1 MNRIRHSFVGKLM
14 LLLGIIVTAVIIMI
28 IVSFQHSQRVIQAT
42 NLLRNTGIRINQ
54 YSHQAYTSFLTMDDQ
69 SNMWVGL
76 NGFGNQTLRQATFNQ
91 IKVAEASL
99 NQSLQ
104 NLAPLMASATD
115 QSLLRRAMRD
125 ATGYEGYF
133 SQVEKLNVTDHKAAQ
148 QIMYITN
155 SAVSNALTTDLINLE
170 DIGKVIV
177 EQNAKSTLMDA
188 KSQEQIVLFGG
199 VIIVLF
205 ALSIMFFVYI
215 LLKPLTLIVKRV
227 HQIADGDFSVEAL
240 RVKNKDEIGVLAES
254 YNEMVN
260 RLRGILMSVSDSAQ
274 HVVAASQELMANA
287 SQTSVATERI
297 AENIQEV
304 ASGAELQSS
313 STNAAVTTISEIGTS
328 AQEISNRTKSVAATS
343 VDATALSNQ
352 GLIAI
357 QQVYDAMVGIQSQVR
372 ILASNVSALENH
384 SQHIGEIVNVISE
397 ISGQT
402 NLLALNAAIEAA
414 RAGEYGRGFAV
425 VAEEVRKLA
434 EESAASSK
442 QIADRIHSIQT
453 EMSAT
458 VDLTSSVQQKVENG
472 MNDVQTAGSAFTNI
486 QRGIQ
491 EVSQQIAEVSSV
503 VERMS
508 EGTVDANQSMQNVS
522 NLTSGAFTSTRNVSE
537 AAQEQLASMEDIA
550 ASATEL
556 SSMAEALQ
564 EKLSHF
570 KV

>member
-1 MNRIRHSFVGKLM
+1 MV
-14 LLLGIIVTAVIIMI
+14 LLGVIVLAVVIMI
-28 IVSFQHSQRVIQAT
+28 VVSFQHSQRVIQAT
-42 NLLRNTGIRINQ
+42 NTLRDTGMRINQ
-54 YSHQAYTSFLTMDDQ
+54 YSHEANTSFLTMDDQ

-76 NGFGNQTLRQATFNQ
+76 QGYGDQSLSQATFNQ
-91 IKVAEASL
+91 IKAAEGSL

-104 NLAPLMASATD
+104 DLAPLMTKAND
-115 QSLLRRAMRD
+115 QTLLRHAMQD
-125 ATGYEGYF
+125 ANRYEGYF
-133 SQVEKLNVTDHKAAQ
+133 SQVEKLNATDHKAAQ
-148 QIMYITN
+148 QIMFITN
-155 SAVSNALTTDLINLE
+155 SAVSNALTSDLNRLE
-170 DIGKVIV
+170 AIGKTIV
-177 EQNAKSTLMDA
+177 EQNTVNTLTDA
-188 KSQEQIVLFGG
+188 MSQERIILFGG

-205 ALSIMFFVYI
+205 ALGIMFFTYI
-215 LLKPLTLIVKRV
+215 LLRPLSLIAKRV
-227 HQIADGDFSVEAL
+227 HQISDGDFSVEAL
-240 RVKNKDEIGVLAES
+240 HVKNKDEIGVLAES

-260 RLRGILMSVSDSAQ
+260 RLREVLISVSDSAQ

-304 ASGAELQSS
+304 ATGAEQQTS
-313 STNAAVTTISEIGTS
+313 STHAAVSTISEIGMS
-328 AQEISNRTKSVAATS
+328 AQEISKRTKSAAATS

-352 GLIAI
+352 GLVAI

-372 ILASNVSALENH
+372 ELASNVSALENH
-384 SQHIGEIVNVISE
+384 SQHIGEIVSVISE

-458 VDLTSSVQQKVENG
+458 VELTSSVQQKVENG
-472 MNDVQTAGSAFTNI
+472 MNDVQTAGAAFTNI

-491 EVSQQIAEVSSV
+491 EVAQQIEEVSSV

-508 EGTVDANQSMQNVS
+508 VGTLDANQSMKIVS
-522 NLTSGAFTSTRNVSE
+522 DLTSGAFTSTRNVSE

-556 SSMAEALQ
+556 SRMAETLQ